1 MSQHKHGNLPKIIRC
16 AIQDAEW
23 FAKKGP
29 YAKKQ
34 VSEKVSRA
42 GARIAALATVK
53 QSRGIHTYFSPS

>member
-42 GARIAALATVK
+42 GARIAALAE
-53 QSRGIHTYFSPS
+53 